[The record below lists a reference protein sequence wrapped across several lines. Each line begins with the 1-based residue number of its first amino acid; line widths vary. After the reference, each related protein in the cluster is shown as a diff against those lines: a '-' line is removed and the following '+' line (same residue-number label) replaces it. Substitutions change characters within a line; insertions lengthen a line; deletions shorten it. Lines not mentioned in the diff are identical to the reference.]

1 MASKRYD
8 PPSRVDKNQPQLVE
22 KFRSLGAS
30 VVITSQVGH
39 GYPDLN
45 VCINSHTVL
54 VECKSAT
61 GKLTKDQETFHASW
75 SGIIWI
81 ARTEDDVEKIVKF
94 YSDLTPL
101 HAHENKSDHID
112 SPPIT

>member
-1 MASKRYD
+1 M
-8 PPSRVDKNQPQLVE
+8 VE

-45 VCINSHTVL
+45 VCINSHTAL

-81 ARTEDDVEKIVKF
+81 ARTEDDVEQIVKF

-101 HAHENKSDHID
+101 EDKHTALHYQSLPDALLT
-112 SPPIT
+112 SPAQPDDLDNLS